1 MITCL
6 SSKVKELQPGYVN
19 LTPYVSTDVVKSVL
33 LRSLFIFFLF
43 FLRFMS
49 CVYIYTYSLQNS
61 SNARLRFTAVVNFNS
76 MLPQH
81 VQDINILKV
90 TSQWEGREMQ
100 EGGGGR
106 LRCTSTV
113 YEAESK

>member
-1 MITCL
+1 MYT
-6 SSKVKELQPGYVN
+6 
-19 LTPYVSTDVVKSVL
+19 
-33 LRSLFIFFLF
+33 FIHTVC
-43 FLRFMS
+43 RTAAM
-49 CVYIYTYSLQNS
+49 
-61 SNARLRFTAVVNFNS
+61 RDRFTAAVNFNS

-90 TSQWEGREMQ
+90 TSQWEEREMQ